1 MKSSSVFARVAASL
15 LAINSLLVH
24 WIKVHS
30 IHILKTHSS
39 RLPACM
45 QLRSEIRA
53 NSWRLRSRPLHW
65 EGKRNEGHVGLH
77 RSRCHCADFE
87 TWKAQ
92 SSGTWLFGALNSLE
106 KYRNCMLCSQCMEI
120 LQPGEKGHG
129 GQQNVSETSDG
140 MCMFVP
146 ENGLR
151 PSSAA
156 SQAQS

>member
-1 MKSSSVFARVAASL
+1 ML
-15 LAINSLLVH
+15 
-24 WIKVHS
+24 W
-30 IHILKTHSS
+30 
-39 RLPACM
+39 PEY
-45 QLRSEIRA
+45 LR
-53 NSWRLRSRPLHW
+53 
-65 EGKRNEGHVGLH
+65 
-77 RSRCHCADFE
+77 
-87 TWKAQ
+87 
-92 SSGTWLFGALNSLE
+92 
-106 KYRNCMLCSQCMEI
+106 I